1 MFPKNIDSQYIEIVE
16 YKGALREGEKE
27 EERRL
32 TDERTDLMIHRPK
45 GDLTI
50 LA

>member
-16 YKGALREGEKE
+16 YKKALREGEK
-27 EERRL
+27 
-32 TDERTDLMIHRPK
+32 K
-45 GDLTI
+45 GLTI